1 MEITKKNANVNRQTS
16 SHNEGQQ
23 GNTPPSVE
31 GDGQRNT
38 NNNSHAMSSM
48 MQDSEEQKAGNKD
61 ENESE
66 NDQ

>member
-1 MEITKKNANVNRQTS
+1 MEITKKGANINRQTS

-23 GNTPPSVE
+23 SNTPPNVE

-48 MQDSEEQKAGNKD
+48 MQDSEEQKAGNK
-61 ENESE
+61 EE
-66 NDQ
+66 NDTDQ